1 MKRRTALTAAG
12 ALGAAAVT
20 ATVSAAPAQ
29 AQTAFARGADI
40 SSLIKSEDLGGV
52 YMWSD
57 GWRED
62 AVWILQKSGVNW
74 VRLKV
79 WVDPADGYN
88 TKTQVVALAS
98 RAKAAGM
105 NVLIDFHYS
114 DFWTDPGK
122 QTKPA
127 AWTGLSFSQLRG
139 AVYDHTADVLSGLK
153 NAGVVPQMV
162 QVGNELNAGMLW
174 PDGRYDRLDQLAQ
187 LLVSGADAV
196 YDNSSGTKVMLHLA
210 EGGNNSTFRW
220 FFDAMKA
227 RGVPFDAI
235 GASYYPY
242 WHGSLSG
249 LQSNL
254 NDMASRYAKPVYV
267 VETAYPFNPGDRDGY
282 ANLVTA
288 ATPVAGYPSSYT
300 GQSNMLTAIANVVK
314 NVPNGRGGGVFWWE
328 ATWIAV
334 EGNGW
339 DPTDPNS
346 GNAWENQALFD
357 FAWKVTPALKTLG
370 TL

>member
-12 ALGAAAVT
+12 ALGAAA
-20 ATVSAAPAQ
+20 ALAGAAPAAQ

-40 SSLIKSEDLGGV
+40 SSLAKSEDYGGE

-62 AVWILQKSGVNW
+62 AIWILSKSGVNW
-74 VRLKV
+74 IRLKV

-88 TKTQVVALAS
+88 TKSQVVDLAS

-105 NVLIDFHYS
+105 DVLVDFHYS
-114 DFWTDPGK
+114 DFWTDPG
-122 QTKPA
+122 QQAKPA
-127 AWTGLSFSQLRG
+127 AWNSLGFNALRD
-139 AVYDHTADVLSGLK
+139 AVYDHTADVLGGLRS
-153 NAGVVPQMV
+153 AGVTPGMV
-162 QVGNELNAGMLW
+162 QVGNELNGGMLW

-187 LLVSGADAV
+187 LLTAGAHAV
-196 YDNSSGTKVMLHLA
+196 YDTSPASKVMLHLA
-210 EGGNNSTFRW
+210 EGGNNSLFRW
-220 FFDAMKA
+220 FFDAA
-227 RGVPFDAI
+227 RDRGVPFDAI

-254 NDMASRYAKPVYV
+254 NDMASRYGKPVYV
-267 VETAYPFNPGDRDGY
+267 VETAYPFSTGDRDGHP
-282 ANLVTA
+282 NIVSSS
-288 ATPVAGYPSSYT
+288 TPVSGYPASPA

-314 NVPNGRGGGVFWWE
+314 NVPNGMGRGVFWWE

-334 EGNGW
+334 DGNGW

-357 FAWKVTPALKTLG
+357 FSWRVTPALRTLG